1 MSVADDIWEEVQRRK
16 AALDALEE
24 SKGKSTEWISVEDR
38 LPEINDE
45 GFSEHVLVTIVGGTM
60 FVAWRDNTTVDG
72 WESDNNLPETPTH
85 WMPLPKPPTDKE

>member
-38 LPEINDE
+38 LPELNTWVVGYRKARKPFICQWR
-45 GFSEHVLVTIVGGTM
+45 IVKEDLYNGTACM
-60 FVAWRDNTTVDG
+60 DT
-72 WESDNNLPETPTH
+72 DNNFRSPTN
-85 WMPLPKPPTDKE
+85 WMPLPQPPTDKE